1 MDHPFFTLTIKSKAS
16 AKNKMKDTTAVEVA
30 KPWLFTG
37 GSFLLANFSQI
48 LGLIAMILSISYTIW
63 KWHRDIKFAKN
74 AK

>member
-1 MDHPFFTLTIKSKAS
+1 MDHLFFTLTIKSKAS
-16 AKNKMKDTTAVEVA
+16 AKNKMKDTTIAEVS

-48 LGLIAMILSISYTIW
+48 LGLVAMTLSISYTIW
-63 KWHRDIKFAKN
+63 KWHRDIKMGKN